1 MDNFLD
7 NLKHDC
13 IEAQAVSPNYY
24 DGDLFIAWEDLLRA
38 ANSFNHKL
46 DLIKSWGNLKAG
58 EFAQEWTEDD
68 ELTYRELFGE
78 SLMVLPDEVEEEE

>member
-38 ANSFNHKL
+38 ANSFNSKL
-46 DLIKSWGNLKAG
+46 DNIKQWARVLADQFP
-58 EFAQEWTEDD
+58 EQWTPYD
-68 ELTYRELFGE
+68 EQIYRELFGE
-78 SLMVLPDEVEEEE
+78 ILMEEEV